1 MYIEFVVLEDGLLY
15 LEKEILEGVT
25 EVDIVVGDI
34 VIDGDI
40 IGIGVLEE
48 IV

>member
-1 MYIEFVVLEDGLLY
+1 MYIEFVVLEDGLSY
-15 LEKEILEGVT
+15 LEKEILEGVM

>member
-1 MYIEFVVLEDGLLY
+1 MLEDGLSY
-15 LEKEILEGVT
+15 LEKEILEGVM

>member
-15 LEKEILEGVT
+15 LEKEILEGVM

>member
-1 MYIEFVVLEDGLLY
+1 MLEDGLSY
-15 LEKEILEGVT
+15 SEKEILEGVT

>member
-1 MYIEFVVLEDGLLY
+1 MLEDGLLY

-25 EVDIVVGDI
+25 EADIVVGDI
-34 VIDGDI
+34 VIDRDI

>member
-25 EVDIVVGDI
+25 EADIVVGDI

>member
-1 MYIEFVVLEDGLLY
+1 MYIEFVVLEDGLSY

>member
-1 MYIEFVVLEDGLLY
+1 MLEDGLLY

>member
-1 MYIEFVVLEDGLLY
+1 MLEDGLLY

-25 EVDIVVGDI
+25 EADIVVGDI